1 MNRATTRGASSG
13 SQPSPIVTGRVLRGR
28 DFSLLVQPRA
38 LLVIGILLAV
48 AVLLALIGLTQGK
61 VAVPLGDI
69 IPAIFGNGERKHVLA
84 LGLRMPRVVAL

>member
-1 MNRATTRGASSG
+1 MNRATTREASSG

-69 IPAIFGNGERKHVLA
+69 IPPSSATASGNMCSPWGCGCR
-84 LGLRMPRVVAL
+84 GSWRR